1 MSLKTGSIKE
11 ILLTKENLLEKSL
24 LSSLSKSTEILTSKQ
39 GWEHGINAILKDLG
53 NTTKVSRVWIF
64 QIIELNSEYITQDY
78 AFEWAAAPKYV
89 QLGMP
94 VFKEFKNKIGTEEYR
109 ELIESRTKGEWQK
122 TITSTLPD
130 SWLKN
135 NQVKQNIKSMLT
147 IPIIVEEK
155 LWGVLGF
162 DDCEREYDWS
172 DTEIALLQIASF
184 FISSAVLQNRLSSKE
199 KQLNILQ
206 KIVSSGSWEYDI
218 RNKHLLTYSEIFSSN
233 DKFLEN
239 KHFSLVDF
247 FKFVHKDDRKNLL
260 ETIIEFFSGDKE
272 IFTYDLRI
280 ENTKG
285 KYQWIEIIG
294 ALERDSDRN
303 PLKLSGIVIKV
314 DSRKEIE
321 IKLKKEAETDHLT
334 GILNRRIFWEKLD
347 YQIKKSKNR
356 NNIFSLLIFDIDH
369 FKKVNDTWGHS
380 AGDEVLK
387 HFTLLC
393 LKELREGDSFSRVG
407 GEEFALILQ
416 NASEKIA
423 LKVGERIRKSV
434 EQHPCRTEGFEISI
448 TVSAGCTSYTDSKI
462 NSKTLYKITDAALYK
477 AKKSGR
483 NRITC
488 HSEE

>member
-11 ILLTKENLLEKSL
+11 ILLTQENLLEKTL

-109 ELIESRTKGEWQK
+109 DLIKSRTKGEWQK
-122 TITSTLPD
+122 AITRTLPD
-130 SWLKN
+130 SFLKSTLVE
-135 NQVKQNIKSMLT
+135 QKIKSMLT

-247 FKFVHKDDRKNLL
+247 FKFVHKDDRKHLL

-285 KYQWIEIIG
+285 KHQWIEIIG

-303 PLKLSGIVIKV
+303 PLKLSGIVINV
-314 DSRKEIE
+314 DSRKKIE

-334 GILNRRIFWEKLD
+334 GILNRRMFWEKLD

-369 FKKVNDTWGHS
+369 FKLVNDTWGHP
-380 AGDEVLK
+380 AGDKILK
-387 HFTLLC
+387 HFTSLC
-393 LKELREGDSFSRVG
+393 LKELRDGDIFARVG
-407 GEEFALILQ
+407 GEEFALILK
-416 NASEKIA
+416 NSTEKTA
-423 LKVGERIRKSV
+423 LKVGNRIRIAVKST
-434 EQHPCRTEGFEISI
+434 PCTVKENIINI
-448 TVSAGCTSYTDSKI
+448 TVSAGCISYTDMELDSK
-462 NSKTLYKITDAALYK
+462 SLYKKADIALYK
-477 AKKSGR
+477 AKDSGR
-483 NRITC
+483 DRIICFT
-488 HSEE
+488 EN